1 MVGEQAWLTEIIER
15 RHALGQDTYDEVWEG
30 VYHVAPNAGTEH
42 ARVGAE
48 VLIALASRARRL
60 ELVTSTAFN
69 LGTGRSDYRVP
80 DGGLARE
87 APHGT
92 YAATALVVLEVVSP
106 DDETYDKFAFYLDR
120 GVREVL
126 VAHPLE
132 RWVKCYVNAAGS
144 LRSTAAAGSSAWR
157 WCSSPS

>member
-1 MVGEQAWLTEIIER
+1 LSTVVVGEQAWLTEIIER

-42 ARVGAE
+42 AQVGAE

-106 DDETYDKFAFYLDR
+106 DDETYDKFAFYST
-120 GVREVL
+120 V
-126 VAHPLE
+126 
-132 RWVKCYVNAAGS
+132 GS
-144 LRSTAAAGSSAWR
+144 GRSWSTPPAKRSTLLASTVTLPGGQ
-157 WCSSPS
+157 P